1 MLAEERMAI
10 ILEIINEQK
19 AVKLS
24 QLCEMLDASIS
35 TVRRDINSLA
45 DMGKIV
51 KVHGGAMVL
60 DDNFSF
66 IEHNVEEKLALFTEE
81 KIAIA
86 KYAAS
91 LIEYG
96 DFVYI
101 DAGTTTE
108 KMIDF
113 IPQKDVSF
121 VTNGFTHAKKLA
133 QRGFKVYIPGG
144 EVKFVTEAIIGAE
157 CVMTLKSYNFTKC
170 FIGAN
175 GISVSAGF
183 STPDVREAR
192 VKTAAIDGSRKAYV
206 LSDHSKFDK
215 ITSATFIPLN
225 LSTIITDKLL
235 DKKYTE
241 YTSVKEVL

>member
-133 QRGFKVYIPGG
+133 QRGFKVYIPG
-144 EVKFVTEAIIGAE
+144 AIIGAE

-225 LSTIITDKLL
+225 RATIITDKLL

>member
-1 MLAEERMAI
+1 MLTAQRQGK
-10 ILEIINEQK
+10 ILDEIAKKRSVTVTE
-19 AVKLS
+19 
-24 QLCEMLDASIS
+24 LCEVLEASES
-35 TVRRDINSLA
+35 TVRRDLA
-45 DMGKIV
+45 TLDREGKLK
-51 KVHGGAMVL
+51 KVHGGAVAL
-60 DDNFSF
+60 TAELISTEPD
-66 IEHNVEEKLALFTEE
+66 VQEKLKLYSAE
-81 KIAIA
+81 KDAIA

-225 LSTIITDKLL
+225 RATIITDKLL

>member
-10 ILEIINEQK
+10 ILETINEQK

-51 KVHGGAMVL
+51 KVHGGAMAL

-66 IEHNVEEKLALFTEE
+66 IEHNVEEKLALFAEE

-108 KMIDF
+108 K
-113 IPQKDVSF
+113 
-121 VTNGFTHAKKLA
+121 
-133 QRGFKVYIPGG
+133 
-144 EVKFVTEAIIGAE
+144 
-157 CVMTLKSYNFTKC
+157 
-170 FIGAN
+170 
-175 GISVSAGF
+175 
-183 STPDVREAR
+183 
-192 VKTAAIDGSRKAYV
+192 
-206 LSDHSKFDK
+206 
-215 ITSATFIPLN
+215 
-225 LSTIITDKLL
+225 
-235 DKKYTE
+235 
-241 YTSVKEVL
+241 

>member
-51 KVHGGAMVL
+51 KVHGGAMAL

-206 LSDHSKFDK
+206 LSIQSLIK
-215 ITSATFIPLN
+215 
-225 LSTIITDKLL
+225 
-235 DKKYTE
+235 
-241 YTSVKEVL
+241 

>member
-51 KVHGGAMVL
+51 KVHGGAMAL

-121 VTNGFTHAKKLA
+121 VTNGFTHAKNLHKEALKFIFLA
-133 QRGFKVYIPGG
+133 ER
-144 EVKFVTEAIIGAE
+144 
-157 CVMTLKSYNFTKC
+157 
-170 FIGAN
+170 
-175 GISVSAGF
+175 
-183 STPDVREAR
+183 
-192 VKTAAIDGSRKAYV
+192 
-206 LSDHSKFDK
+206 
-215 ITSATFIPLN
+215 LN
-225 LSTIITDKLL
+225 L
-235 DKKYTE
+235 
-241 YTSVKEVL
+241 

>member
-51 KVHGGAMVL
+51 KVHGGAMAL

-215 ITSATFIPLN
+215 ITSATFITLN
-225 LSTIITDKLL
+225 RATIITDKLL
-235 DKKYTE
+235 DKKYAE

>member
-51 KVHGGAMVL
+51 KVHGGAMAL

-215 ITSATFIPLN
+215 ITSATFIPL
-225 LSTIITDKLL
+225 
-235 DKKYTE
+235 
-241 YTSVKEVL
+241 

>member
-10 ILEIINEQK
+10 ILETINEQK

-24 QLCEMLDASIS
+24 QLCETLDASIS

-51 KVHGGAMVL
+51 KVHGGAMAL

-225 LSTIITDKLL
+225 RSTIITDKLL

>member
-51 KVHGGAMVL
+51 KVHGGAMAL

-113 IPQKDVSF
+113 IPSIE
-121 VTNGFTHAKKLA
+121 N
-133 QRGFKVYIPGG
+133 
-144 EVKFVTEAIIGAE
+144 
-157 CVMTLKSYNFTKC
+157 
-170 FIGAN
+170 
-175 GISVSAGF
+175 
-183 STPDVREAR
+183 
-192 VKTAAIDGSRKAYV
+192 
-206 LSDHSKFDK
+206 
-215 ITSATFIPLN
+215 
-225 LSTIITDKLL
+225 
-235 DKKYTE
+235 
-241 YTSVKEVL
+241 

>member
-183 STPDVREAR
+183 STPDV
-192 VKTAAIDGSRKAYV
+192 
-206 LSDHSKFDK
+206 LSLIH
-215 ITSATFIPLN
+215 I
-225 LSTIITDKLL
+225 
-235 DKKYTE
+235 
-241 YTSVKEVL
+241 

>member
-10 ILEIINEQK
+10 ILETINEQK

-24 QLCEMLDASIS
+24 ELCEILDTSVS
-35 TVRRDINSLA
+35 TVRRDINFLA
-45 DMGKIV
+45 DMGKLV
-51 KVHGGAMVL
+51 KVHGGAMAI

-66 IEHNVEEKLALFTEE
+66 IEHNVEEKLTLFTEE

-113 IPQKDVSF
+113 IPQTDVSF

-170 FIGAN
+170 FIGTN

-192 VKTAAIDGSRKAYV
+192 VKTTVIDGSRKAYI

-225 LSTIITDKLL
+225 RATIITDKLL
-235 DKKYTE
+235 DKKYAE

>member
-10 ILEIINEQK
+10 ILETINEQK

-24 QLCEMLDASIS
+24 QLCEILDASIS

-51 KVHGGAMVL
+51 KVHGGAMAL

-225 LSTIITDKLL
+225 RATIITVKLL

>member
-192 VKTAAIDGSRKAYV
+192 VKNSRNRWKSEK
-206 LSDHSKFDK
+206 LMF
-215 ITSATFIPLN
+215 FQ
-225 LSTIITDKLL
+225 TIQSLIK
-235 DKKYTE
+235 
-241 YTSVKEVL
+241 

>member
-10 ILEIINEQK
+10 ILETINEQK

-24 QLCEMLDASIS
+24 QLCEILDASIS

-51 KVHGGAMVL
+51 KVHGGAMAL

-225 LSTIITDKLL
+225 R
-235 DKKYTE
+235 E
-241 YTSVKEVL
+241 

>member
-1 MLAEERMAI
+1 MLAEERMSI
-10 ILEIINEQK
+10 ILETVNEQK

-35 TVRRDINSLA
+35 TVRRDINALA
-45 DMGKIV
+45 DMGKLV
-51 KVHGGAMVL
+51 KVHGGAMAL

-66 IEHNVEEKLALFTEE
+66 IEHNVEEKLAFFTEE

-113 IPQKDVSF
+113 IPQK
-121 VTNGFTHAKKLA
+121 
-133 QRGFKVYIPGG
+133 
-144 EVKFVTEAIIGAE
+144 
-157 CVMTLKSYNFTKC
+157 M
-170 FIGAN
+170 
-175 GISVSAGF
+175 
-183 STPDVREAR
+183 
-192 VKTAAIDGSRKAYV
+192 
-206 LSDHSKFDK
+206 
-215 ITSATFIPLN
+215 
-225 LSTIITDKLL
+225 
-235 DKKYTE
+235 
-241 YTSVKEVL
+241 

>member
-51 KVHGGAMVL
+51 KVHGGAMAL

-144 EVKFVTEAIIGAE
+144 AIIGAE

-225 LSTIITDKLL
+225 RATIITDKLL

>member
-51 KVHGGAMVL
+51 KVHGGAMAL

-215 ITSATFIPLN
+215 ITSATFISLN
-225 LSTIITDKLL
+225 RATIITDKLL

>member
-51 KVHGGAMVL
+51 KVHGGAMAL

-215 ITSATFIPLN
+215 ITSTTFIPLN
-225 LSTIITDKLL
+225 RATIITDKLL

>member
-51 KVHGGAMVL
+51 KVHGGAMAL

-215 ITSATFIPLN
+215 ITSATFIPL
-225 LSTIITDKLL
+225 SRATIITDKLL

>member
-51 KVHGGAMVL
+51 KVHGGAMAL

-215 ITSATFIPLN
+215 ITSATFIPL
-225 LSTIITDKLL
+225 IGQQ
-235 DKKYTE
+235 
-241 YTSVKEVL
+241 